1 MKKTDFYAIYMML
14 LLIAS
19 NTSEGTW
26 LKTSFGFLSVLFCV
40 LYVRQL
46 IKGEDER

>member
-14 LLIAS
+14 LLIVS
-19 NTSEGTW
+19 NTSEITW
-26 LKTSFGFLSVLFCV
+26 IKTSFGWLSILFCV
-40 LYVRQL
+40 LYFYQL